1 MKFEVFIKRP
11 IFATMLIL
19 FFVVLGCF
27 AFLDIGVDLFPQVD
41 FPVVTVK
48 TILMGG
54 SPEEI
59 ETEIT
64 KKIEE
69 QINTIA
75 GLDELLSYS
84 YEGSSYVIA
93 QFILEKS
100 GDLAAEEVR
109 DRVNRVVNEFPFG
122 TKMPIVE
129 KFDSASSPIIQVV
142 VTGDIPI
149 RDLTRIA
156 RKQVKEMIETV
167 NGVGNINF
175 IGKREREVHVYID
188 PVKLAAR
195 KLSIA
200 DVEAALYGENLELPG
215 GRITEEPRELI
226 IRTMG
231 KIVDSDDFRMIPV
244 AITNGAPV
252 LIRDIAQVEDV
263 EEEQRTFSRYDDTPA
278 ITLIVKKQSGAN
290 TVDVIEKI
298 KEKIEELKPTLPK
311 GMKIVCTQD
320 QSKFITASIHSLEED
335 VVLGAILVAFTVLLF
350 LGNLRSMVICAI
362 SIPACIIS
370 TFSFMNWMGFTFNN
384 ITLLALSL
392 ATGIVID
399 DAIIVLENIF
409 RHMEELGER
418 PMEAAAKGV
427 AEISMAVVSTTL
439 SLMVIF
445 IPLALMK
452 GIVGRFM
459 FSFGMTMAISIAVSL
474 FFAFVLT
481 PTMCARFLK
490 MPVGEKK
497 GSSKESAI
505 NKFMDVHYTK
515 MLKWVL
521 SHRKTAVL
529 AAAAIMLSTIPS
541 VIYVGKD
548 FIPKD
553 DRSEF
558 NIHVKAPVGTSIG
571 TMDKIMDDIE
581 DDLKKLGGVTNLLT
595 SVGSGDSKAVNEG
608 DIYVQLVGIKER
620 KKTQKEIMDEARVM
634 LKGFPALRTA
644 VQDVGGVGGGSEST
658 FQFRMTGTDLEKLKS
673 YADKMM
679 KSMRAK
685 KGFVDVDTT
694 FELGKPEVRVFIDRQ
709 KAADL
714 GVRIED
720 VSNALQLYV
729 SGEKD
734 ITKYKVEDELYEV
747 RVRLKEEFRKRPTDI
762 LGLTV
767 PASIGDGAPPVRL
780 DQVAYISETSG
791 PSQIE
796 RFMRQRSIEVNANL
810 TAALAMGDAKQFIVK
825 EAEGLFDEPG
835 YKVNFVGQAKYLKE
849 MQTNFLLAFL
859 MSFIFMYMILAS
871 LFESLLH
878 PVTILLS
885 LPLAFPFAILSLFA
899 TQSTLHI
906 ISILGLFLLIGIV
919 KKNSILQV
927 DYTNTLRKGGL
938 ERHEALIQASRTR
951 LRPIMMTTLTLV
963 ASMIPV
969 ALSRGP
975 GSSGRAPMAIVI
987 IGGQSLCLLVTLL
1000 LTPVF
1005 YSIFDDV
1012 QAKWTPKWREQI
1024 DQSFRAPARNLAKRV
1039 VDFTSNKLF
1048 LPLYSRLERLKRV
1061 FRERRQG
1068 RS

>member
-1 MKFEVFIKRP
+1 
-11 IFATMLIL
+11 MLIM

-27 AFLDIGVDLFPQVD
+27 AFSDIGVDLFPQVD
-41 FPVVTVK
+41 FPIVTVK
-48 TILMGG
+48 TTLLGG

-75 GLDELLSYS
+75 GVDELLSYS

-93 QFILEKS
+93 QFILEKG

-109 DRVNRVVNEFPFG
+109 DRVNRVVSEFPFG
-122 TKMPIVE
+122 TKMPVVE
-129 KFDSASSPIIQVV
+129 KFDAAASPIIQVV

-167 NGVGNINF
+167 NGVGNIN
-175 IGKREREVHVYID
+175 IVGKREREVHVYID

-200 DVEAALYGENLELPG
+200 DVEKALYSENLELPG

-231 KIVDSDDFRMIPV
+231 KIVDSDDFGMIPV
-244 AITNGAPV
+244 AITNGTPV
-252 LIRDIAQVEDV
+252 LIRDVAKVEDV
-263 EEEQRTFSRYDDTPA
+263 EEEQRTFSRYDGTPA

-298 KEKIEELKPTLPK
+298 KEKVEELRPTLPK
-311 GMKIVCTQD
+311 GMKIVCAQD

-350 LGNLRSMVICAI
+350 LGNLRSMLICAI
-362 SIPACIIS
+362 SIPASIIS
-370 TFSFMNWMGFTFNN
+370 TLTFMNWMGFTFNN

-409 RHMEELGER
+409 RHMEELGEK

-445 IPLALMK
+445 IPLAMMK

-459 FSFGMTMAISIAVSL
+459 FSFGMTMAVSIAVSL

-481 PTMCARFLK
+481 PTMCAHLLK
-490 MPVGEKK
+490 MPSVGK
-497 GSSKESAI
+497 KESAGLPRPSGASAKQLADRRNDKSSKDSAI
-505 NKFMDVHYTK
+505 NRFMDVHYTK

-521 SHRKTAVL
+521 SHRKASVI

-558 NIHVKAPVGTSIG
+558 NIHIKAPVGTSIG
-571 TMDKIMDDIE
+571 TMDKIMSDIE
-581 DDLKKLGGVTNLLT
+581 DDLKELGGVTNLLT

-620 KKTQKEIMDEARVM
+620 SKTQKEIMKEARVM

-679 KSMRAK
+679 AVMRAK

-720 VSNALQLYV
+720 VANALQLYV

-747 RVRLKEEFRKRPTDI
+747 RMRLREEFRKRPTDI
-762 LGLTV
+762 LSLTV
-767 PASIGDGAPPVRL
+767 PASISDGAPPVRL

-796 RFMRQRSIEVNANL
+796 RFMRQRSIEINANL
-810 TAALAMGDAKQFIVK
+810 TETLAMGDAKQFVTK

-871 LFESLLH
+871 LFESMLY

-899 TQSTLHI
+899 TGSTLHI

-927 DYTNTLRKGGL
+927 DYTNTLRARGM

-1005 YSIFDDV
+1005 YSVFDDV
-1012 QAKWTPKWREQI
+1012 QVKWLPRWKERI
-1024 DQSFRAPARNLAKRV
+1024 DQSFRAPALVILSEAKNLAKRV
-1039 VDFTSNKLF
+1039 IQS
-1048 LPLYSRLERLKRV
+1048 
-1061 FRERRQG
+1061 FRTK
-1068 RS
+1068 